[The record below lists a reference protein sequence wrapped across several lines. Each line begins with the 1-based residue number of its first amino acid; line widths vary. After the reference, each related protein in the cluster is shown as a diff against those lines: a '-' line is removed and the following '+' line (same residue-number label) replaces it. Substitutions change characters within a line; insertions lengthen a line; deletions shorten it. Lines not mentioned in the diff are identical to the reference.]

1 MGLWINNAGVTKY
14 PEGKT
19 ESRTTSSSIPDGL
32 QTTVK
37 GKTEELLED
46 NISDCLYN
54 AVVKVILIRHKG
66 SS

>member
-1 MGLWINNAGVTKY
+1 M
-14 PEGKT
+14 

-37 GKTEELLED
+37 GKTGELLED
-46 NISDCLYN
+46 NISDYLYD
-54 AVVKVILIRHKG
+54 AVVEVILIRHKG